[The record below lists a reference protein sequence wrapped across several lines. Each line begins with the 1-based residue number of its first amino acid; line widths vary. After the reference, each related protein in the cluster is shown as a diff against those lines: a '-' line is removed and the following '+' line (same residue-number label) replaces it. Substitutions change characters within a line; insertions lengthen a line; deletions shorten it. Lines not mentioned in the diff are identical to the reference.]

1 MAGTTDSA
9 KAGEGSRVKSVS
21 TLFSILERLKTNNGM
36 GVSELARDMEMSK
49 GAIHRYLQTLV
60 DEGYAV
66 NQDGTYTLALR
77 FLDYGAYVRNQYPF
91 NEYIQPKVR
100 QLAEQ
105 TGERAQYIVEEHGR
119 GIYLHRESGANAV
132 ETDARVGKVVYL
144 HTTATGKAILSQLS
158 DARVNE
164 IIDEQGLVSQTDLTV
179 TDRKALFDEL
189 AEIRERG
196 YALNE
201 GEHVRGLFAVGV
213 PITDQNDE
221 VLGALSVSGPAN
233 RLKGRTEDQTIQRR
247 LLGIK
252 DEIELNLSY
261 S

>member
-1 MAGTTDSA
+1 MVQDANSPDTES
-9 KAGEGSRVKSVS
+9 EGGVKSVR
-21 TLFSILERLKTNNGM
+21 TLFSILERMKTNNGI
-36 GVSELARDMEMSK
+36 GVSDLAREMDMSK
-49 GAIHRYLQTLV
+49 GAVHRYLKTLV

-66 NQDGTYTLALR
+66 NQNGTYTLSMR
-77 FLDYGAYVRNQYPF
+77 FLDYGAYVRTEYPF

-100 QLAEQ
+100 RLAEQ

-119 GIYLHRESGANAV
+119 GIYLHRERGANAV

-144 HTTATGKAILSQLS
+144 HTTAAGKAMLSQLPRE
-158 DARVNE
+158 RVEE
-164 IIDEQGLVSQTDLTV
+164 IIDEHGLVTQTDRSV
-179 TDRKALFDEL
+179 TDREELFSEL
-189 AEIRERG
+189 TEIRDRG

-201 GEHVRGLFAVGV
+201 EEHVRGLFAVGV
-213 PITDQNDE
+213 PITNKDDE
-221 VLGALSVSGPAN
+221 ILGGLSVSGPAN
-233 RLKGRTEDQTIQRR
+233 RLKDRSEDQTIQRK